1 MFTRRSPKARRRA
14 RLPGTVKPH
23 IDRSGDPYR
32 EARVQPPRAPFQAQA
47 LVRGAAVA
55 AALLLGWLMT
65 HRVNRP
71 DEASERA
78 AVAAPRLQGSGPWV
92 VNVWLQGCDDCAP
105 AFEAAAALDRE
116 GAWSRWPTVNVAYIR
131 ADRAWAEA
139 HGVGRN
145 LITDADGTGM
155 VLPFGVSTFT
165 TLVIGRDHSELL
177 RDRPDRPGF
186 AARVDAALRRARP

>member
-1 MFTRRSPKARRRA
+1 M
-14 RLPGTVKPH
+14 KPH
-23 IDRSGDPYR
+23 LDRPGDPYR
-32 EARVQPPRAPFQAQA
+32 AARVRPPRAPFDGRG
-47 LVRGAAVA
+47 LVRLGALA
-55 AALLLGWLMT
+55 ATLLLGWLMT
-65 HRVNRP
+65 SRGGRP
-71 DEASERA
+71 GDVAPAS
-78 AVAAPRLQGSGPWV
+78 AVAAPRLLGEGPWV

-105 AFEAAAALDRE
+105 AFDAAAALDRE

-155 VLPFGVSTFT
+155 VLPYGVSTFT
-165 TLVIGRDHSELL
+165 TLVIDRAHREVL

-186 AARVDAALRRARP
+186 AARVEEALRRAR

>member
-1 MFTRRSPKARRRA
+1 MK
-14 RLPGTVKPH
+14 LH

-32 EARVQPPRAPFQAQA
+32 EARLRPPRIPFNAGL
-47 LVRGAAVA
+47 LVKTAAVA
-55 AALLLGWLMT
+55 AALSLGWLVT
-65 HRVNRP
+65 HGVERR
-71 DEASERA
+71 EAHTRE
-78 AVAAPRLQGSGPWV
+78 AVAAPRLVGEGPWV
-92 VNVWLQGCDDCAP
+92 INVWLQGCDDCAT

-116 GAWSRWPTVNVAYIR
+116 GTWSRWPTVNVAYIR